1 MRIFNGKVADDSIY
15 IKIIRFKMDEDQIQS
30 QIYFLTFVES
40 MGIIFSQ
47 YKESCEVILDYP
59 KIGGEIIKNSKK
71 RILRI
76 FCMAILMCTAED

>member
-1 MRIFNGKVADDSIY
+1 
-15 IKIIRFKMDEDQIQS
+15 MDEDQIQS